1 MPGALWVWRWHRRAD
16 NYGGHVSQWQDEIRP
31 INNYMHPADKEI
43 QRLVMPLCGTRT
55 FASKMREQ
63 LCYVDEDGHLQPRRD
78 VQWPAFL
85 RYNASKILT
94 KYGKN
99 AQGNDLLDLF
109 SLPAEKVCAA
119 CESWRACVVV
129 YMRASACACP

>member
-1 MPGALWVWRWHRRAD
+1 M
-16 NYGGHVSQWQDEIRP
+16 SQWQDDIRP

-99 AQGNDLLDLF
+99 AQGNNLWDLL
-109 SLPAEKVCAA
+109 SLPAEKVCAQISRVSPGVPVCLCT
-119 CESWRACVVV
+119 CERARARVHERSCV
-129 YMRASACACP
+129 